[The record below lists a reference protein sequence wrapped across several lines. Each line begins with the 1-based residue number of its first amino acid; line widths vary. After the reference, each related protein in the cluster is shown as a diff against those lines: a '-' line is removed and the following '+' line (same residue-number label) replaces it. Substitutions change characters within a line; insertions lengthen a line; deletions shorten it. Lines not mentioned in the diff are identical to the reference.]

1 MLYMLYTCRVYTYHI
16 YIYIYI
22 YIYILDQL
30 LEFKQRIGEVHPS
43 IKFDWKL
50 SYKEINFLG
59 TAVYKTTTGKLETKL

>member
-1 MLYMLYTCRVYTYHI
+1 MLYTCRVYTYHI
-16 YIYIYI
+16 YIYLYI
-22 YIYILDQL
+22 DILDQL